1 MILLDLKLTLL
12 VGMALLLALAG
23 GSAWLLQRRRD
34 SHDDV
39 ARRALYDRLPLAVV
53 VYDSGGA
60 EVITNAPAQQWFNVN
75 GAELRLILRR
85 IAQRAGDESPTA
97 LLSGTLHQPYALR
110 WWRVPLDGDYTLLAF
125 ADWSDQQRLMRQQQA
140 FIGQLAH
147 ELRTPLTAL
156 TAHIEIARSDH
167 SSDTVR
173 ESSLATI
180 QRETQRMARL
190 VRDLLELHRLETAG
204 DLTLRATDIVLVA
217 EDAIAQLILL
227 AEARGLQLTFET
239 DAHLPP
245 VMAEPDRL
253 KQVFLNLLDNAV
265 KYCRPGDQILVTLR
279 ALPHGVHCMI
289 KDTGPGIAASHLP
302 HVTERLYR
310 GRADSEGTGIG
321 LALVQEILRQ
331 HHTTLTI
338 ESVADGPATS
348 TTCAW
353 TLPYADPESTVRQ
366 DRQPAV
372 LAT

>member
-1 MILLDLKLTLL
+1 MIVLDLKITLL
-12 VGMALLLALAG
+12 VLLLAMLG
-23 GSAWLLQRRRD
+23 LPSGILWLWQRRGATRG
-34 SHDDV
+34 HH
-39 ARRALYDRLPLAVV
+39 AGWAPYTHLPLAIAIYD
-53 VYDSGGA
+53 VYGRQIFANATARQLLDALPPETCDTLHRLVRDGNTTAASARHGA
-60 EVITNAPAQQWFNVN
+60 
-75 GAELRLILRR
+75 
-85 IAQRAGDESPTA
+85 
-97 LLSGTLHQPYALR
+97 LHQPQPLR
-110 WWRVPLDGDYTLLAF
+110 WWRILLDGGYTLLAF

-156 TAHIEIARSDH
+156 TAHIEIARSDR
-167 SSDTVR
+167 SSDEVR

-204 DLTLRATDIVLVA
+204 MLTLRATDLVLVA

-227 AEARGLQLTFET
+227 AEARGLQLTFEA

-253 KQVFLNLLDNAV
+253 KQVFLNLLDNAI
-265 KYCRPGDQILVTLR
+265 KYCRPGDQIQVALR
-279 ALPHGVHCMI
+279 ALSHGVHCVI

-310 GRADSEGTGIG
+310 GRTDTEGTGIG
-321 LALVQEILRQ
+321 LALVHEILRQ

-338 ESVADGPATS
+338 ESVAEGPATG

-353 TLPYADPESTVRQ
+353 TLPYAGPESAVQQ
-366 DRQPAV
+366 DRQPAA